1 MPSEIRVTLPDGS
14 EKRVPA
20 GSTGADLAKAIGP
33 GLAKAAL
40 AARVNGHVW
49 DLSRPLP
56 DAAKV
61 SILTDKDPQALEVLR
76 HSSAHVLATAVRQLF
91 PHAQIGFGPP
101 IEDGFYYD
109 FAVERPFGPEDL
121 AAIEKKMGEVVQA
134 DYPFVREEVDRAEA
148 KRRFKDDPLKL
159 ERIEDLG
166 PNEVISVYT
175 DGPFVDLCRG
185 PHVPSTGRIKHF
197 KLLNAA
203 GAYWRGDERRQM
215 LQRIYGTAWFTK
227 DDLEGYLRRLE
238 EARKRDHRV
247 LGKQLDLYSI
257 QEDVGP
263 GLVFWHPKGAM
274 IQHQLRRFIEDTIL
288 ERGYS
293 LVYTPNV
300 TREELF
306 LRSGHL
312 PLYAA
317 NQFPPMAAGEGEAES
332 VRYRVKPMNCPMHIL
347 IYASQQRSYR
357 DLPVRQIAVTALL
370 RGVDEDVHR
379 AIHRLHPIAHGFRLS
394 FPGGHGWEL
403 VRRIEREVSRAQEQ
417 LLAGHVG
424 RVDQRIATLQDRVLD
439 EAAQLVLDHR
449 ALRVPE
455 HQPRAHVLLDRIQ
468 VELFPQHPV
477 VALPGLLEAPQVALE
492 VVLGEPGR
500 SVDALQHL
508 AALVAPP
515 IGAGGVEQ
523 LEVLDPPGARHVR
536 PAAQVHE
543 RTVGVDR
550 DHLVRPEVFDALE
563 LERVILEAP
572 LRFRAIHLLAHERVI
587 GLHDLPHL
595 LFDRCEILRPEGPLH
610 REVVVEPVLDRGTE
624 SDLRLGEQLPHR
636 RRQHVGRRV
645 AQHLQRRRVLVRE
658 DRDLRR
664 VGQRARQVPDV
675 AVHPRGERRLREPRP
690 DGLGEVGARGTGRDT
705 LLAPVGERD
714 ANFGGHETSWPA
726 GRWPRVCPSRAAR
739 GVRRGSTAR
748 R

>member
-1 MPSEIRVTLPDGS
+1 MPPDIRVTLPDGS
-14 EKRVPA
+14 ERRVPA

-40 AARVNGHVW
+40 AVRVNGNVW
-49 DLSRPLP
+49 DLARPLP
-56 DAAKV
+56 DGAKV
-61 SILTDKDPQALEVLR
+61 TILTDKDPQALEVLR

-91 PHAQIGFGPP
+91 PHAKIGFGPA

-109 FAVERPFGPEDL
+109 FEVERPFGPEDL
-121 AAIEKKMGEVVQA
+121 EAIEKKMTEVVKV

-197 KLLNAA
+197 KLLHAA

-238 EARKRDHRV
+238 EAKKRDHRV
-247 LGKQLDLYSI
+247 LGKQLDLFSI

-293 LVYTPNV
+293 LVYTPTV

-317 NQFPPMAAGEGEAES
+317 NQFPPMAAGEGESES

-357 DLPVRQIAVTALL
+357 DLPVRLAEIANVYRNERSGTLHGMLRVRGLTMDDAHIFLREDQIEQEIFQLLDIVELVLGKTFGLSYRLDLATRPDKKLGTDATWDQAERALEQAL
-370 RGVDEDVHR
+370 KHRGATYRIDQGGGAFYGPKIDIKFNDVIGREWQGATIQLDFEQPERFGLEYTGEDNRPHRPVMIHR
-379 AIHRLHPIAHGFRLS
+379 AIFGTLERFVGFLIEHFAGA
-394 FPGGHGWEL
+394 FPLWL
-403 VRRIEREVSRAQEQ
+403 APEQ
-417 LLAGHVG
+417 V
-424 RVDQRIATLQDRVLD
+424 RVLPISD
-439 EAAQLVLDHR
+439 AQAPAAR
-449 ALRVPE
+449 ALDERL
-455 HQPRAHVLLDRIQ
+455 RAAGIRSHLDERNETLNYRIRDG
-468 VELFPQHPV
+468 ELQKIPYMAV
-477 VALPGLLEAPQVALE
+477 
-492 VVLGEPGR
+492 
-500 SVDALQHL
+500 
-508 AALVAPP
+508 
-515 IGAGGVEQ
+515 
-523 LEVLDPPGARHVR
+523 
-536 PAAQVHE
+536 
-543 RTVGVDR
+543 
-550 DHLVRPEVFDALE
+550 
-563 LERVILEAP
+563 
-572 LRFRAIHLLAHERVI
+572 
-587 GLHDLPHL
+587 
-595 LFDRCEILRPEGPLH
+595 
-610 REVVVEPVLDRGTE
+610 
-624 SDLRLGEQLPHR
+624 
-636 RRQHVGRRV
+636 
-645 AQHLQRRRVLVRE
+645 
-658 DRDLRR
+658 
-664 VGQRARQVPDV
+664 VGQREAEAGSV
-675 AVHPRGERRLREPRP
+675 AVRGRGEGKKQVVLAVDEFVAK
-690 DGLGEVGARGTGRDT
+690 LQQEVRTRSLT
-705 LLAPVGERD
+705 PLV
-714 ANFGGHETSWPA
+714 
-726 GRWPRVCPSRAAR
+726 
-739 GVRRGSTAR
+739 
-748 R
+748 